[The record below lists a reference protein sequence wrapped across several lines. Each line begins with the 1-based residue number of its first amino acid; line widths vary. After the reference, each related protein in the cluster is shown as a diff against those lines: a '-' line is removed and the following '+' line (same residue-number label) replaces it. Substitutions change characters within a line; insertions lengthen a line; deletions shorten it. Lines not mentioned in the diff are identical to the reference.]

1 MLLHAII
8 VAAGSSRRMGF
19 DKLSAELDG
28 TPVLTATIQAFLDC
42 PAVNSLVVVADA
54 ERFAA
59 LMPAN
64 PNKPVVRVDGG
75 AERFLSVAAGIA
87 AVPENVH
94 FIAVHDGAR
103 PLVTPELIERCLQAA
118 RTHDAA
124 AAARRVTETVK
135 RSDAEGFS
143 REAVSREN
151 LWLME
156 TPQIF
161 RASLLRRAY
170 REAHD
175 CGAKPTDEVSAVD
188 LLDVA
193 TILVDSGA
201 PNPKI
206 TFPADLAWAAKLRS

>member
-1 MLLHAII
+1 MSLHAII

-19 DKLSAELDG
+19 DKLGADLG
-28 TPVLTATIQAFLDC
+28 GQPVLTLTIQAFLAC
-42 PAVNSLVVVADA
+42 PAVDAIVVVADE

-59 LMPAN
+59 LSPRS
-64 PNKPVVRVDGG
+64 PEKPITRVDGG

-87 AVPENVH
+87 AVPTGVE

-103 PLVTPELIERCLQAA
+103 PLVSSALIERCLAA
-118 RTHDAA
+118 AAEHDAA

-135 RSDAEGFS
+135 RSDSDGFV

-156 TPQIF
+156 TPQVF
-161 RASLLRRAY
+161 RAGLLRRAY
-170 REAHD
+170 QEASD
-175 CGAKPTDEVSAVD
+175 CGARPTDEVSAVD
-188 LLDVA
+188 LLEIS
-193 TILVDSGA
+193 TFLVDSAA

-206 TFPADLAWAAKLRS
+206 TFPADLELAAKLRA